1 MSNFC
6 VAIWANGSYAL
17 HTEHETAEAATKE
30 FYTYCG
36 NVLAEA
42 ETKEEYNAT
51 IKVLDAQLDNYNGL
65 KCKVLKTKPAPAP
78 EATPAPEET
87 PSNE

>member
-6 VAIWANGSYAL
+6 VAIWVNGAYTIHS
-17 HTEHETAEAATKE
+17 EHETAESATKE
-30 FYTYCG
+30 FYTYAG
-36 NVLAEA
+36 AVLGEA

-51 IKVLDAQLDNYNGL
+51 IKVLDSQLDNYNGL
-65 KCKVLKTKPAPAP
+65 KCKVYKTKPV
-78 EATPAPEET
+78 TEET